1 MIIMADEVYFSF
13 PVLLAAPPGSD
24 KPYQPIIHAEYDHL
38 TSERAYPSALQE
50 TALEAVRVS
59 PEVPNTALDSAKV
72 IIYELYEPLPPTR
85 GSLVDM
91 TNAYRFINGDY
102 LKAKATFLSPRW
114 RLDRVKPGNLI
125 AVLMIKHPVPSIIH
139 ELNESDAKIR
149 REEIAVAA
157 RKRDSPSAGASL
169 TRRIV
174 TQTDF
179 RADTVYNYRP
189 ANLAPPP
196 ITIYH
201 PVFAKFLQLMA
212 EPRNPTHEE
221 LNLAH
226 DFVCLAS
233 AYHKDEATRIG
244 ELSFNMRAAVH
255 FGIPGPIQLAYQSR
269 QLVLDGVV
277 TSAATPDGFRTIAAI
292 LEVKAEIGEGGSDPI
307 AQAECAY
314 VAVYSTEEALH
325 TRAACCCPAF
335 IIGMPGPYIIVGGAV
350 FADTIITQTLTD
362 YISVIPRPNQ
372 NNRSPLDDAA
382 HRVANLFRALKECI
396 GDLDTYYSRLVQ
408 TMSFPRDPQSGTGA
422 SICPPVSAGAVHTLE
437 SPSFVGPHFTRYHD
451 SEGKEVVLTYRAR
464 LQPHFLSKAVFV
476 AEAKSESRT
485 EQVVVKFAYTYNR
498 EAHELLASA
507 EHAPKLR
514 YCKFEPSVGMW
525 IIVMDYVEGS
535 AVEDGGVLEQTVHI
549 ESLRAALEKLHGR
562 GLVFGDL
569 RPPNVLIVGEKVVL
583 IDFDWCG
590 KAGQARYPSDII
602 LQEGVWHREVQRGGL
617 MTQAHDEYHFQ
628 KLTWPMNKDH
638 SLK

>member
-1 MIIMADEVYFSF
+1 MVDEVYFSF
-13 PVLLAAPPGSD
+13 PVMLAAPPGSD
-24 KPYQPIIHAEYDHL
+24 KPYQPLIGAEYDHQ
-38 TSERAYPSALQE
+38 TSERAYVSALE
-50 TALEAVRVS
+50 EAALEAIRVS
-59 PEVPNTALDSAKV
+59 PELSDTTEMILYQS
-72 IIYELYEPLPPTR
+72 YEPLPHTG

-91 TNAYRFINGDY
+91 TNAYSFINENY
-102 LKAKATFLSPRW
+102 LTAKAKLLPSRQ
-114 RLDRVKPGNLI
+114 RLDRVKPENLI
-125 AVLMIKHPVPSIIH
+125 AVLVIKHPVLSALPLATMH
-139 ELNESDAKIR
+139 EVNESDVQIR

-169 TRRIV
+169 TQRIV
-174 TQTDF
+174 TQKQI
-179 RADTVYNYRP
+179 RADAVYNYRP
-189 ANLAPPP
+189 AHLAPPP

-233 AYHKDEATRIG
+233 AYHKDEATRIS
-244 ELSFNMRAAVH
+244 ELSLTMKAAVH
-255 FGIPGPIQLAYQSR
+255 SGILGPTTLSYKSR
-269 QLVLDGVV
+269 QLIPDGVV
-277 TSAATPDGFRTIAAI
+277 ISGATPDGFKTIAAI

-325 TRAACCCPAF
+325 IRASCCCPAF

-362 YISVIPRPNQ
+362 YISIIPRPNQ

-382 HRVANLFRALKECI
+382 YRVANLFRALKECI

-408 TMSFPRDPQSGTGA
+408 TMSFPRAPQSGTGA
-422 SICPPVSAGAVHTLE
+422 SICPPVSAGAVRTLE
-437 SPSFVGPHFTRYHD
+437 SSSLVGPHFTRYHD
-451 SEGKEVVLTYRAR
+451 SGGKEVVLTYRAR
-464 LQPHFLSKAVFV
+464 LQPHFLAKAVFV

-485 EQVVVKFAYTYNR
+485 EQVVVKFAYTYND

-507 EHAPKLR
+507 GHAPKLR
-514 YCKFEPSVGMW
+514 HCKFEPSVGMW
-525 IIVMDYVEGS
+525 VIVMDYVEGS
-535 AVEDGGVLEQTVHI
+535 GVKDGGVLEQTVHI
-549 ESLRAALEKLHGR
+549 ESLRAALKKLHSR
-562 GLVFGDL
+562 ELAFGDL

-590 KAGQARYPSDII
+590 EADQARYPSDII

-617 MTQAHDEYHFQ
+617 ITQAHDEYHFQ
-628 KLTWPMNKDH
+628 KLTSKA
-638 SLK
+638 L